1 MPLITSTRPSG
12 LIALALLHWGQ
23 QRAVVALGSDLNVA
37 APSPPRVLV
46 DSGTASMSSRTFAQ
60 LRFVNKP
67 IRQQH
72 RLWIDERDG
81 PRPLIRPFML
91 AGTARTPGQGL
102 IFCPTGNS
110 SRGRRP
116 GWRHRHRA
124 LQGSS
129 PSQSR

>member
-60 LRFVNKP
+60 LRFVNNP

-81 PRPLIRPFML
+81 H
-91 AGTARTPGQGL
+91 AR
-102 IFCPTGNS
+102 
-110 SRGRRP
+110 
-116 GWRHRHRA
+116 
-124 LQGSS
+124 
-129 PSQSR
+129 